1 MKFIK
6 GGSALDGQRTSEKQ
20 EEKIK
25 VGAIGRPYQRK
36 TKHREESHTEQDGS
50 GQGHDKDLYKNATKK
65 EKYTAKPLPKMS
77 DTMGKLKTKETES
90 KANTNENNDEHKETE
105 EGKQKEKQ
113 IMKTNK
119 YRTFATKS
127 SIVNESEDRRPTES
141 WVIKVTN
148 RSKKK
153 TEKAETKSR
162 KEKNIG
168 KTSVKTPTESL
179 RSISTP
185 TKQTLKPTTIQ
196 ETPQI
201 MTNKPNATNGTPSIK
216 PTTEAA
222 STPSLQ
228 NDAENSGSGS
238 QSVDSELKSGE
249 HNGTKIELDK
259 EGKLVNKDKQNYLK
273 MTMSNTTDKYAMTQS
288 KDEANEEN
296 ASGDE
301 ESTERD
307 GITED
312 INQTAKDVEKR
323 ILCVGDSITE
333 GYYNGGTA
341 FHPYTKR
348 LSELLNAE
356 QNHITYIVYNEGKSG
371 ECIDPDMIRRMP
383 LLMEKYKPLNLVIIL
398 GGTNDLT
405 TKHCNEQ
412 NLFDNTKT
420 LHEMVH
426 KLGIRT
432 VAVTI
437 PDSNA
442 PMLPG
447 RNEKESVWET
457 VNDKIRDYAK
467 GKDNVILC
475 DLAEELPYRTMN
487 DDEKKLFWD
496 DDLHFTPMGY
506 DKMAEV
512 IYDVIQGNF

>member
-1 MKFIK
+1 M
-6 GGSALDGQRTSEKQ
+6 DGLRARERQ
-20 EEKIK
+20 EEKTKIETN
-25 VGAIGRPYQRK
+25 GRLYQRK
-36 TKHREESHTEQDGS
+36 TKHIVESHTEKDGL
-50 GQGHDKDLYKNATKK
+50 GQGKDEKLYRNVPEK
-65 EKYTAKPLPKMS
+65 EKYKAKPLPKMS
-77 DTMGKLKTKETES
+77 ETMKKLERKGTKS
-90 KANTNENNDEHKETE
+90 KGNTNGSNNEHKEAE
-105 EGKQKEKQ
+105 ETKHEEKQ
-113 IMKTNK
+113 TTKTNK
-119 YRTFATKS
+119 FRTFATKS

-148 RSKKK
+148 RPKKIA
-153 TEKAETKSR
+153 EKAEIKSR
-162 KEKNIG
+162 TEKNIG
-168 KTSVKTPTESL
+168 KKSVKTPTESF

-196 ETPQI
+196 ETPQ
-201 MTNKPNATNGTPSIK
+201 MTTNKLATNGTPSIK

-222 STPSLQ
+222 STPSSQ

-238 QSVDSELKSGE
+238 QSTDSELKHRE
-249 HNGTKIELDK
+249 HNGTKIVFDK
-259 EGKLVNKDKQNYLK
+259 EGKLVNKDKQNDLK
-273 MTMSNTTDKYAMTQS
+273 TKMSNETDKYAMAQS
-288 KDEANEEN
+288 KDEANEES

-312 INQTAKDVEKR
+312 INETAKDVEKR

-348 LSELLNAE
+348 LSALLNAE

-371 ECIDPDMIRRMP
+371 ECIDPDMIKRMP

-405 TKHCNEQ
+405 KKHCNEQ
-412 NLFDNTKT
+412 NLFDNIKT

-426 KLGIRT
+426 KLGIKT

-447 RNEKESVWET
+447 RSEKESVWET
-457 VNDKIRDYAK
+457 VNDKVRDYAK